1 MEKTLEGE
9 AAKFVKE
16 NQGRI
21 IVGWERLAEEKR
33 RIATE
38 GRISSTFTPLMDNIL
53 DFLKASRVVAYESKG
68 SFYLSSMGFNFGPKL
83 SWAKDSFSFKR
94 KEDAVAYA
102 KAFGKH
108 SIPAIDL
115 YEVLGKGDY
124 RILKRA
130 VNKA

>member
-38 GRISSTFTPLMDNIL
+38 GRISLPL
-53 DFLKASRVVAYESKG
+53 
-68 SFYLSSMGFNFGPKL
+68 P
-83 SWAKDSFSFKR
+83 
-94 KEDAVAYA
+94 
-102 KAFGKH
+102 H
-108 SIPAIDL
+108 
-115 YEVLGKGDY
+115 
-124 RILKRA
+124 
-130 VNKA
+130 